1 MRPILFSA
9 AKVQKKLKSMQI
21 KNTTILF
28 FFDSFL
34 QTINNQAQ
42 ISILFSKKIP
52 NAKYVPF

>member
-42 ISILFSKKIP
+42 ISILFLKKIP
-52 NAKYVPF
+52 NAKYIPF